1 MLNHDIP
8 AKITDVTTLSPGDNV
23 VLIEF
28 DGETP
33 RNITYAAVSEVHDTL
48 FTLGHFNEAPQY
60 NGNFSDEVCV
70 DYIEYFTHL
79 GPHGAVREKGAK
91 PNVYAQRGT
100 YLYDT
105 GRPLAPYMIEWA
117 EHCAEAH
124 ALHTTLTES
133 AIAIRLHNGEADI
146 DDLYDIREYVDEIIV
161 ETEYADIVKEQLD
174 KRLAEYR

>member
-1 MLNHDIP
+1 MPNHDIP

-33 RNITYAAVSEVHDTL
+33 RNITYATVSEVHDTL

-100 YLYDT
+100 YLYDAEH
-105 GRPLAPYMIEWA
+105 PLTPYMIEWA
-117 EHCAEAH
+117 DRCIKAD
-124 ALHTTLTES
+124 ALHKTLTES
-133 AIAIRLHNGEADI
+133 AIAIRLHNGEADM
-146 DDLYDIREYVDEIIV
+146 DDLYDIRGYVDDIIA
-161 ETEYADIVKEQLD
+161 ETEYADVVKEQLD

>member
-133 AIAIRLHNGEADI
+133 AIAIRLHNGEADM

>member
-124 ALHTTLTES
+124 ALHKTLTES
-133 AIAIRLHNGEADI
+133 AIAIRLHNGEADM

-174 KRLAEYR
+174 KRLAEYD